1 MVDYSKGKIYKIVVN
16 NTDEEYRPYI
26 GSTTKEYLSQRF
38 TYHKSDYKKY
48 KNGKRSLVASY
59 NLFDKYGIENCEM
72 VLIENYPCATKDE
85 LHARERYWFDNME
98 NCNICKP
105 IRTEQEVI
113 DHGKLCYTK
122 RIKQD
127 PDCNKK
133 HYQRQLELHP
143 DRNEKH
149 YQRQLELHPDYKEK
163 YYAKRRELHPDR
175 NEERKQNRYTCEC
188 GANIRREEKSR
199 HEKSKKHL
207 NYIATIATQQEV

>member
-16 NTDEEYRPYI
+16 NTEDEYRPYI
-26 GSTTKEYLSQRF
+26 GSTTKEYLSQRL

-48 KNGKRSLVASY
+48 KNGIRSLVASY

-72 VLIENYPCATKDE
+72 VLIENYPCTTKDE

-105 IRTEQEVI
+105 MRTEEEI
-113 DHGKLCYTK
+113 KNKGKMDYNK
-122 RIKQD
+122 RIEQD
-127 PDCNKK
+127 PECNKK

-143 DRNEKH
+143 DTHEKN

-163 YYAKRRELHPDR
+163 YYVRRRELHPDL

-199 HEKSKKHL
+199 HSKSKKHL
-207 NYIATIATQQEV
+207 DYIATIAIQQEV